1 MPFFSLDLSFNP
13 REETV
18 QKVGRNKGGFPWA
31 FDYIILSNIRRNFS
45 AGISNAS
52 NCLVQ
57 PKRVAL
63 LVWQCI
69 APDYRQRGIPGLYA
83 GYSSHVGYMG
93 EIATGRGIK
102 GAPCIRRKESMD

>member
-69 APDYRQRGIPGLYA
+69 APDYRQRGIPGLY
-83 GYSSHVGYMG
+83 VG
-93 EIATGRGIK
+93 GIK
-102 GAPCIRRKESMD
+102 GAKSDRSTERIVKAIEIP